1 MNLREEPI
9 IFLNGKPY
17 SLRNVSDMI
26 NNLIFTGIDTW
37 ESYIV
42 IRNSERVLT
51 IENKFKQDILR
62 EASMNQSMIMVND
75 ENDTYQSVMHLLPV
89 TSTSVTT
96 V

>member
-17 SLRNVSDMI
+17 SLRNVNDMI